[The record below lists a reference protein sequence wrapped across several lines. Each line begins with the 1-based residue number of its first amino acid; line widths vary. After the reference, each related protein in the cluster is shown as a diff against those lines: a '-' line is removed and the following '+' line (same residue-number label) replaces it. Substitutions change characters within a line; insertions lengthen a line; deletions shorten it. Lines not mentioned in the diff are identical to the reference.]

1 MTDDDFRRLEEKV
14 DRLTDAVTR
23 LVIFEERQSNQ
34 GERLTLLDTRV
45 ANIDAA
51 AHKLERKVDQ
61 WINLGR
67 GAWALALVLF
77 AIAELGGKVF
87 K

>member
-77 AIAELGGKVF
+77 AIAELGGKAF

>member
-23 LVIFEERQSNQ
+23 LMIFEERQSTQ
-34 GERLTLLDTRV
+34 GERLTLLDARV
-45 ANIDAA
+45 VAIDAA

-77 AIAELGGKVF
+77 AIAELGGKAL

>member
-23 LVIFEERQSNQ
+23 LVLFEERQGNQ
-34 GERLTLLDTRV
+34 GERLAQLDVRV
-45 ANIDAA
+45 GAIDTAGI
-51 AHKLERKVDQ
+51 KLERKVDQ

-77 AIAELGGKVF
+77 AIVELGGKVF

>member
-23 LVIFEERQSNQ
+23 LVIFEERQGNQ
-34 GERLTLLDTRV
+34 GERLAQLDMRV
-45 ANIDAA
+45 TGLDAA